1 MPVVVRIPAKYM
13 AEDAS
18 ESDKKVYE
26 WFKGVSKQINGGLD
40 VIVLP
45 SDRDENG
52 NRLFELEVIKGE

>member
-1 MPVVVRIPAKYM
+1 MTIVVRIPSKYM
-13 AEDAS
+13 AEDAT
-18 ESDKKVYE
+18 EADQKVYE